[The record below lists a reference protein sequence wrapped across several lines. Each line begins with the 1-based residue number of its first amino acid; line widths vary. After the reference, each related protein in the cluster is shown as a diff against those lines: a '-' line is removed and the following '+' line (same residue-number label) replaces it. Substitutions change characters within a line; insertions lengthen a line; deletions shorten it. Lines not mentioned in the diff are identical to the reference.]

1 MRPDVE
7 HDFEWGR
14 QFIPELKQIIGVHLI
29 GEAPFEDDAK
39 HATDLIVLRLEAVRI
54 ACRIRRHQYLEP
66 YGDEFTIRTDRP
78 SGADTELAKLISGYG
93 DYIIYGFAGEDDSPP
108 LAAWVLG
115 DLRVFRLWFMRE
127 LVRLKGASPGDHKI
141 NLDGTRFAA
150 FRISSLPAEFV
161 VGRLSPLVRA
171 A

>member
-39 HATDLIVLRLEAVRI
+39 RATDLIVLRLEAIRI

-78 SGADTELAKLISGYG
+78 SGAETELGKLISGWG
-93 DYIIYGFAGEDDSPP
+93 DYIIYGFASDDDSPP
-108 LAAWVLG
+108 LVAWVLA
-115 DLRVFRLWFMRE
+115 DLSVFRLWYMRE
-127 LVRLKGASPGDHKI
+127 LVRLKGVTPGAHKA
-141 NLDGTRFAA
+141 NFDGTRFAA
-150 FRISSLPAEFV
+150 FPINSLPAEFV
-161 VGRLSPLVRA
+161 VGRLTPFARA